1 MNQVRA
7 LLRKMF
13 GLVKHH
19 MGTDQFGNKYYY
31 IPQQRNWTGQTIRS
45 KRIIEAVNPKEID
58 YEVGD
63 IPSEWEAW
71 IQGRRKDPPTMEEIL
86 RNEKYRKMIKIHA
99 HEVQQKEEIRKEK
112 EYEEGLVARPVQT
125 RVIGH
130 ASATYFGEDKLS
142 PDPSSTANTFQ
153 PGGWLPPENT
163 NKKK

>member
-7 LLRKMF
+7 LLQRMF

-45 KRIIEAVNPKEID
+45 RRIIEAFNPKEFE
-58 YEVGD
+58 YESGN

-71 IQGRRKDPPTMEEIL
+71 IRGRRKDPPTMEEIL
-86 RNEKYRKMIKIHA
+86 RNEEYRKMIKIHA
-99 HEVQQKEEIRKEK
+99 HEIEQKEEIRKKE
-112 EYEEGLVARPVQT
+112 EYEDGLVAQPVQT
-125 RVIGH
+125 EVKGH
-130 ASATYFGEDKLS
+130 ASATYFGKDKLS
-142 PDPSSTANTFQ
+142 PDPSSTAKTFQ
-153 PGGWLPPENT
+153 PGSWFPENS

>member
-1 MNQVRA
+1 MNQIRA
-7 LLRKMF
+7 MLQRVF

-31 IPQQRNWTGQTIRS
+31 IPQQRSWTGQTIRS
-45 KRIIEAVNPKEID
+45 RRMIEAINPNELE
-58 YEVGD
+58 YEAGS

-71 IQGRRKDPPTMEEIL
+71 IRGRRKDPPTMEEIL
-86 RNEKYRKMIKIHA
+86 RNEEYRKTIKIQA

-125 RVIGH
+125 QVKGH
-130 ASATYFGEDKLS
+130 ASATYFEKDKLS

-153 PGGWLPPENT
+153 PGGWFPPENSS
-163 NKKK
+163 KKK